1 MASRKKGASVSQG
14 QALRVASRDR
24 DTGEGGR
31 QPSAALPE
39 TKMTS
44 ARKNVAKVT
53 KSGVREKAA
62 RGTSRAK
69 ATKEPIQATPPR
81 ALRSRRAVT
90 LQQSSA
96 DTESKEDAPDAL
108 TEDSFVEVQE
118 PHKRQHQR
126 TRSPDVQLEHRGE
139 PAYIP
144 TENERRWEP
153 GQDRQQGNA
162 VASGSSGLTNTAAE
176 VHSSEDRYR
185 PSSPRAQSSQPKGI
199 SRPEVVPSEGDTSR
213 SRSRIQGGHPR
224 SGDEEGW
231 KQPKAIDGLRPEFVG
246 GNPGGNSRG
255 RDYANQASDQPN
267 RLPVE
272 ENSISGPRRRS
283 SSLDET
289 YRGRN
294 DARASEIRRWIGPSP
309 YMDPCVRMPEFDGSG
324 DIELFLHR
332 FHVLSEFYC
341 WDRREQLFRLQQ
353 CVRGDA
359 QYMCMDLTSAE
370 DVDDFKRVLR
380 ERFGTAGHAERYRA
394 ELSQLRRGEMT
405 LEKLHLQIRALVSKV
420 APGPWTSLTEIYARD
435 AFLNALDDDDLRRR
449 ILMTCPPPTTLAMAY
464 DLALRSA
471 ALEPRVRCDHHSE
484 DSWRSRSPAKRQQ
497 RRTRALITEKDDES
511 PQNIQELTVANRRL
525 QKQVEELQQRLQKF
539 PAGKSCTET
548 ASVRPTV
555 EPQSGKAN
563 IICFRCHK
571 AGHMAKHCTEKL
583 LRNAGLCSELQ
594 TNVISRMSAPGTKV
608 YIQVGYGGK
617 QYRVLL
623 DTGCEISVLST
634 KVIPYLP
641 YQKYEH
647 KLLAAN
653 MSAVPIL
660 GKATIAFRLGPTVI
674 ESDFLVSEAIEE
686 LIFGADWLEENKC
699 LWDFATENLIV
710 RSTGSPLRVPLYGG
724 CRNACVRRLYAGE
737 SVNLEPHSQRDLAV
751 KTVWS
756 TRPPLHAD
764 WMVEPVTLKP
774 GVMLARTLLAES
786 PEEAYVRVTNCN
798 ATAFCLEAGELLA
811 IAEAVP
817 RVGCLNLDEHH
828 PKMQDTEQRLNIDEA
843 ETSDIDTE
851 HGPQLPE
858 HLKGLLESLPSTLTA
873 EQRRRASKFLCGH
886 ANVFSTS
893 NTDLGRNSM
902 LPHRIDTGESAPIRQ
917 PLRRQ
922 PYAHLDE
929 IEKNVQEMLKAKVI
943 EPATSPWAANVLLV
957 KKSDGSSRFC
967 LDYRFLNKVTRR
979 DCYPLPR
986 IDTCLESLGGSVFFS
1001 TLDLRSGYWQT
1012 EIAEEDRDKTAFITR
1027 SGQYR
1032 FTVLSMGLANAP
1044 SQFQRLMDLVMAGLI
1059 WQACLVYLDDIIIF
1073 APTFDL
1079 HLERL
1084 SAVFARL
1091 EGAGLKLKP
1100 SKCQLFA
1107 CQVKFLGH
1115 IVSASG
1121 IEADPEKTRVVAN
1134 WPRPR
1139 NLSEL
1144 RSFVG
1149 LCSYY
1154 RRFVRHFA
1162 SIAKPLSQLTE
1173 KNRPF
1178 EWSTAQEE
1186 AFQEL
1191 KARLISAPILAA
1203 PMDNGLYV
1211 LDTDASLVGLGAVL
1225 QQEQG
1230 DHLKVISYA
1239 SRTLTPTER
1248 NYSTTKRE
1256 LLAVIYGLKQYRQFL
1271 LGRHF
1276 QLRVDHS
1283 ALTFIR
1289 KTPEVMGQAARWM
1302 DLIEEF
1308 DFDITHR
1315 AGAQHGN
1322 CDSLSRRPEEHK
1334 GEETTAVARIQQSSE
1349 SPRTEQE
1356 VELTLENIAEAQR
1369 NDINLRPFLNATLRP
1384 EWSVV
1389 QSSSEETRALWA
1401 QFDSLIMK
1409 NDVLYRKYYLASGEV
1424 QHLQI
1429 VMPTVLRK
1437 AFLTAIHS
1445 PPTQTATSH
1454 LGVKKTQ
1461 QHVLQR
1467 AYWVRWKKD
1476 VETFCRR
1483 CPVCQTVKHGPAPR
1497 HGLMQTY
1504 EPNAFGDRL
1513 HVDLTGPHIP
1523 SRQGCTYIMTAID
1536 AYTRFLIA
1544 VPIRHKSA
1552 EAVAQALVEKV
1563 FIPFGAWRVMVS
1575 DQGKDFNN
1583 SILDSVARLLG
1594 INKVRTT
1601 SYRPSSN
1608 GVVERVHRTLNNLMC
1623 TVVSEK
1629 QRDWQDRLPALV
1641 AAYNA
1646 AYHEGIGHSPYFLT
1660 YGREYVLALDVQL
1673 GQPCSADV
1681 HAVNQDEYAERLRE
1695 RLQHAFEAVNER
1707 MHTRTERMKKR
1718 YDQRV
1723 KSFVMQPGDMAVY
1736 YRPHRIKGRNQKWR
1750 RLGQLCLVCAR
1761 LNDVLYCAQ
1770 LSPAGKRVVV
1780 HIDRLT
1786 KFNGDPPPEWK
1797 TAVEKL
1803 RREGTAQRTSNA
1815 GAGQNG
1821 QEATVQSDMPAR
1833 RERSADTSETSIV
1846 PPRETPRGKQRHVS
1860 RATKYN
1866 DVNTMEEPHTAD
1878 PRTKERRDRRTRR
1891 ARRRDDLPPS
1901 AKSSVTESVTMP
1913 VTGGP
1918 SPDESCPAQERNSV
1932 PVVLTTVPHTCTSSK
1947 PQYQSSSAPGLKWAN
1962 ERPKREHK
1970 LPIRFRRTK
1979 LDCNL
1984 MGMDIDKV
1992 GKRKRRSDEQKK
2004 RRREFERGPWPCS
2017 YCDCAPYTS
2026 IAGYRDHM
2034 ILVHKKSCSWTGVVG
2049 DFADDETAAN
2059 VADHIRSQRAKKR
2072 RRTIGPTTSVE
2083 PERLASL
2090 ELADQ
2095 EITSASATQ
2104 PDSGPSSMA
2113 SESQPAGLSADQE
2126 TSLIRLLVGSPST
2139 TGVVGDMAS
2148 YSDATW
2154 TPDPVM
2160 WEEWST
2166 LLGPDIGAVISDAQ
2180 PASTSDIV
2188 NGGVSIDQGQV
2199 SLHDESTMTDAI
2211 KCDVAVQ
2218 VVPSC
2223 DASVQAV
2230 TTCYNSATQTSRG
2243 EARYLPNGVSLGRVL
2258 EEIQENPDLSLGQI
2272 RGRLLTGSQLP
2283 PSDDAIDLLN
2293 FVLFA
2298 MMQTR
2303 KDLIS
2308 AVCNAQIEAGR
2319 LRERDPQAARVR
2331 LETTMA
2337 MVRCEMNRDLD
2348 VVSHTAAANVAVEE
2362 IERSPRSQSYGD
2374 SDCEVVSDDE

>member
-24 DTGEGGR
+24 DRGKGSR

-53 KSGVREKAA
+53 KSGVREKSA

-69 ATKEPIQATPPR
+69 ATKTPIQATPPR

-96 DTESKEDAPDAL
+96 DTESKEDAPDVL

-162 VASGSSGLTNTAAE
+162 VASGSSALTSTAAE

-185 PSSPRAQSSQPKGI
+185 PSSPRAQSSQPKGF

-231 KQPKAIDGLRPEFVG
+231 KQPKAIDGLRPEFVSS
-246 GNPGGNSRG
+246 NPGGNSRG
-255 RDYANQASDQPN
+255 RDYANQASDQSH

-272 ENSISGPRRRS
+272 ENYISGPRRRS
-283 SSLDET
+283 SSLDGT
-289 YRGRN
+289 FRTRN

-309 YMDPCVRMPEFDGSG
+309 YMDPCVRMPDFDGSG
-324 DIELFLHR
+324 DLELFLHR

-405 LEKLHLQIRALVSKV
+405 LEKLHLQVRALVSKV
-420 APGPWTSLTEIYARD
+420 APGTWTSLTEIYARD

-449 ILMTCPPPTTLAMAY
+449 VLMTCPPPTTLAMAY

-471 ALEPRVRCDHHSE
+471 ALEPRVRCDHYSE

-511 PQNIQELTVANRRL
+511 PQNIQELTVANSRL

-563 IICFRCHK
+563 IIYFRCHK
-571 AGHMAKHCTEKL
+571 TGHMAKHCREKL
-583 LRNAGLCSELQ
+583 LRNAGLRSESQ

-623 DTGCEISVLST
+623 DTGCEISMLST
-634 KVIPYLP
+634 KVIPNLP
-641 YQKYEH
+641 YQKFEH

-660 GKATIAFRLGPTVI
+660 GKATIAFRLGPIVI

-686 LIFGADWLEENKC
+686 LIFGADWLEQNKC
-699 LWDFATENLIV
+699 IWDFATETLIV

-756 TRPPLHAD
+756 TRPPSHAD
-764 WMVEPVTLKP
+764 WLVEPVTLKP

-817 RVGCLNLDEHH
+817 PGGCLDLDEHY
-828 PKMQDTEQRLNIDEA
+828 PKMQDTEQRLDIDEA

-873 EQRRRASKFLCGH
+873 EQHRRASKFLCCH

-893 NTDLGRNSM
+893 NTDLGKNSM
-902 LPHRIDTGESAPIRQ
+902 LPHRIDTGES
-917 PLRRQ
+917 
-922 PYAHLDE
+922 
-929 IEKNVQEMLKAKVI
+929 
-943 EPATSPWAANVLLV
+943 
-957 KKSDGSSRFC
+957 
-967 LDYRFLNKVTRR
+967 
-979 DCYPLPR
+979 
-986 IDTCLESLGGSVFFS
+986 
-1001 TLDLRSGYWQT
+1001 
-1012 EIAEEDRDKTAFITR
+1012 
-1027 SGQYR
+1027 
-1032 FTVLSMGLANAP
+1032 
-1044 SQFQRLMDLVMAGLI
+1044 
-1059 WQACLVYLDDIIIF
+1059 
-1073 APTFDL
+1073 
-1079 HLERL
+1079 
-1084 SAVFARL
+1084 
-1091 EGAGLKLKP
+1091 
-1100 SKCQLFA
+1100 
-1107 CQVKFLGH
+1107 
-1115 IVSASG
+1115 
-1121 IEADPEKTRVVAN
+1121 
-1134 WPRPR
+1134 
-1139 NLSEL
+1139 
-1144 RSFVG
+1144 
-1149 LCSYY
+1149 
-1154 RRFVRHFA
+1154 
-1162 SIAKPLSQLTE
+1162 
-1173 KNRPF
+1173 
-1178 EWSTAQEE
+1178 
-1186 AFQEL
+1186 
-1191 KARLISAPILAA
+1191 
-1203 PMDNGLYV
+1203 
-1211 LDTDASLVGLGAVL
+1211 
-1225 QQEQG
+1225 
-1230 DHLKVISYA
+1230 
-1239 SRTLTPTER
+1239 
-1248 NYSTTKRE
+1248 
-1256 LLAVIYGLKQYRQFL
+1256 
-1271 LGRHF
+1271 
-1276 QLRVDHS
+1276 
-1283 ALTFIR
+1283 
-1289 KTPEVMGQAARWM
+1289 
-1302 DLIEEF
+1302 
-1308 DFDITHR
+1308 
-1315 AGAQHGN
+1315 
-1322 CDSLSRRPEEHK
+1322 
-1334 GEETTAVARIQQSSE
+1334 
-1349 SPRTEQE
+1349 
-1356 VELTLENIAEAQR
+1356 
-1369 NDINLRPFLNATLRP
+1369 
-1384 EWSVV
+1384 
-1389 QSSSEETRALWA
+1389 
-1401 QFDSLIMK
+1401 
-1409 NDVLYRKYYLASGEV
+1409 
-1424 QHLQI
+1424 
-1429 VMPTVLRK
+1429 
-1437 AFLTAIHS
+1437 
-1445 PPTQTATSH
+1445 
-1454 LGVKKTQ
+1454 
-1461 QHVLQR
+1461 
-1467 AYWVRWKKD
+1467 
-1476 VETFCRR
+1476 
-1483 CPVCQTVKHGPAPR
+1483 
-1497 HGLMQTY
+1497 
-1504 EPNAFGDRL
+1504 
-1513 HVDLTGPHIP
+1513 
-1523 SRQGCTYIMTAID
+1523 
-1536 AYTRFLIA
+1536 
-1544 VPIRHKSA
+1544 
-1552 EAVAQALVEKV
+1552 
-1563 FIPFGAWRVMVS
+1563 
-1575 DQGKDFNN
+1575 
-1583 SILDSVARLLG
+1583 
-1594 INKVRTT
+1594 
-1601 SYRPSSN
+1601 
-1608 GVVERVHRTLNNLMC
+1608 
-1623 TVVSEK
+1623 
-1629 QRDWQDRLPALV
+1629 
-1641 AAYNA
+1641 
-1646 AYHEGIGHSPYFLT
+1646 
-1660 YGREYVLALDVQL
+1660 
-1673 GQPCSADV
+1673 
-1681 HAVNQDEYAERLRE
+1681 
-1695 RLQHAFEAVNER
+1695 
-1707 MHTRTERMKKR
+1707 
-1718 YDQRV
+1718 
-1723 KSFVMQPGDMAVY
+1723 
-1736 YRPHRIKGRNQKWR
+1736 
-1750 RLGQLCLVCAR
+1750 
-1761 LNDVLYCAQ
+1761 
-1770 LSPAGKRVVV
+1770 
-1780 HIDRLT
+1780 
-1786 KFNGDPPPEWK
+1786 
-1797 TAVEKL
+1797 
-1803 RREGTAQRTSNA
+1803 
-1815 GAGQNG
+1815 
-1821 QEATVQSDMPAR
+1821 
-1833 RERSADTSETSIV
+1833 
-1846 PPRETPRGKQRHVS
+1846 
-1860 RATKYN
+1860 
-1866 DVNTMEEPHTAD
+1866 
-1878 PRTKERRDRRTRR
+1878 
-1891 ARRRDDLPPS
+1891 
-1901 AKSSVTESVTMP
+1901 
-1913 VTGGP
+1913 
-1918 SPDESCPAQERNSV
+1918 CPAHERNSV

-1947 PQYQSSSAPGLKWAN
+1947 PQHQSSSAPGLKWAN

-1984 MGMDIDKV
+1984 MEMDIDKV

-2026 IAGYRDHM
+2026 SAGYRDHM

-2059 VADHIRSQRAKKR
+2059 VGDHIRSQRAKKR

-2083 PERLASL
+2083 PQRLASL

-2095 EITSASATQ
+2095 ELTSASAAQ

-2113 SESQPAGLSADQE
+2113 SESQPAGLNADLE
-2126 TSLIRLLVGSPST
+2126 TSIIRLLVGSPST
-2139 TGVVGDMAS
+2139 TGVVGNMAS

-2160 WEEWST
+2160 WEEWNT
-2166 LLGPDIGAVISDAQ
+2166 LLGPDTGAVISDAQ

-2188 NGGVSIDQGQV
+2188 NGGVNIDQGQV
-2199 SLHDESTMTDAI
+2199 SLHDESTMIDVI

-2230 TTCYNSATQTSRG
+2230 TTCYNSATQTLRG

-2272 RGRLLTGSQLP
+2272 RGRLLTESQLQ
-2283 PSDDAIDLLN
+2283 PSDDTIDLLN

-2331 LETTMA
+2331 LDTTMA

-2362 IERSPRSQSYGD
+2362 IERPSRSQSYGD